1 MNLEISNQ
9 LICWNYGINYSL
21 RFINTPLKSLG
32 KEIVPD
38 DDIKFHYSPLPPPQ
52 ICFIKTQHLKQ

>member
-1 MNLEISNQ
+1 MD
-9 LICWNYGINYSL
+9 
-21 RFINTPLKSLG
+21 